1 MYTIRYQEHK
11 LVVGPGQ
18 YDAKEEVNSKR
29 KSSKKNIFSRAAK
42 TTFTMEVMKRNKS
55 QSPGPIY
62 YVP

>member
-1 MYTIRYQEHK
+1 M
-11 LVVGPGQ
+11 LGPGA
-18 YDAKEEVNSKR
+18 YNANEEMNSKR
-29 KSSKKNIFSRAAK
+29 KTSKKNIFSRAAK